1 MQNKKVLIII
11 VVLLVIAAAG
21 ASYYYQKKNGK
32 QPVGQQQQN
41 QNQENKVVG
50 AVYQQPSEE
59 VKTKLVPADFPF
71 ESGAPIITDLQAN
84 SNQYSRVWKSSKSIA
99 DNKTIFE
106 NYLNKNG
113 WLMYPGISEK
123 TRLVITASKD
133 QYLVN
138 VSATEIAKGQTEVSA
153 TFSSSGK

>member
-11 VVLLVIAAAG
+11 VVVLLVLAAG
-21 ASYYYQKKNGK
+21 ASYYYQKKNSPKPGT
-32 QPVGQQQQN
+32 QQQQ
-41 QNQENKVVG
+41 QQGQDNKPVG

-59 VKTKLVPADFPF
+59 VKAKLVPTDFPF
-71 ESGAPIITDLQAN
+71 ESGAPIITELQAN
-84 SNQYSRVWKSSKSIA
+84 SNQYSRVWKSSKSVA

-113 WLMYPGISEK
+113 WVMYPGISEK
-123 TRLVITASKD
+123 GRLVITASKD
-133 QYLVN
+133 QYLIN

-153 TFSSSGK
+153 TFSASAQ